1 MGNSSSKDY
10 DKLDAAEPNTLN
22 IALVGGTGTGKSSLV
37 NMLRGLSDDEEHAAP
52 TGNIEITMVP
62 TRYPHPS
69 IPNVFLWD
77 LPGTGS
83 PTFHAKNYVKEMH
96 FKSYDIFIIVSCCRF
111 SENDAELVKEINK
124 LNKPFYFVR
133 SKIDNDI
140 FAEEKK
146 YGNVDPEKV
155 MNKIRNDC
163 THNLLKLGIEPVNIF
178 LISRLHQDMYD
189 FSNLLSTF
197 TRDEKILEF
206 VSKQK
211 SQEKNEDTEKL
222 VEAFRQGNSEAI
234 ADTAVKILT
243 TKEAVTLHVAVTGST
258 GTGKSSLINA
268 LRGLNDKDEGAA
280 PTDVMECTME
290 PTPYPHPDLP
300 KVIYWDLP
308 GMGGANVTAKN
319 YLENMKFDCYDFFIV
334 VISSR
339 VKENDM
345 NIVAEL
351 RRLRKPFYFMRSKID
366 EDVRAAQW
374 KNRSVN
380 VEDVLVEIRN
390 DCVNKL
396 NKIGKLGEQSV
407 RVFLVSRFDLENYDF
422 AQFKTE
428 LSKDLPEHKNDIF
441 QISLPSFSHETI
453 EEKKKILK
461 KSIWLVAAA
470 SGGIAA
476 TPIPGVSFACDTV
489 MIVSS
494 VLSFQ
499 LYLGLDDR
507 SLNRL
512 AWRFQ
517 KPVEKLKSQIQNPL
531 LQRKVTRDVII
542 KMMISGS
549 YISLMA
555 FEELFHFIPFIG
567 GFISAPLS
575 FFATFRILSDVLNTF
590 TKNAHNVLDEALKE
604 ESHASS

>member
-1 MGNSSSKDY
+1 MGNSSSKDFE
-10 DKLDAAEPNTLN
+10 KLEEPDTLN
-22 IALVGGTGTGKSSLV
+22 IAIVGETGAGKSSLV

-52 TGNIEITMVP
+52 TGNIEITMAP
-62 TRYPHPS
+62 AQYPHPS

-83 PTFHAKNYVKEMH
+83 PTFLAKNYVKEMH

-111 SENDAELVKEINK
+111 SENDVELVKEINK

-140 FAEEKK
+140 FAEEEK
-146 YGNVDPEKV
+146 YGNIDPEKV
-155 MNKIRNDC
+155 MDKIRNDC
-163 THNLLKLGIEPVNIF
+163 TRNLLKLGIEPVNIF

-197 TRDEKILEF
+197 ARDEKILEF
-206 VSKQK
+206 ISEQK
-211 SQEKNEDTEKL
+211 SKEKNEDTEKL
-222 VEAFRQGNSEAI
+222 EEAFRQGNNEAL
-234 ADTAVKILT
+234 ADTAVKIL
-243 TKEAVTLHVAVTGST
+243 KAEEAVTLHVAVTGST

-290 PTPYPHPDLP
+290 PAPYTHPDLP

-308 GMGGANVTAKN
+308 GMGGSKVTAKQ
-319 YLENMKFDCYDFFIV
+319 YLENMKFERYDFFIV

-339 VKENDM
+339 VKENDI

-366 EDVRAAQW
+366 QDVCAAQW
-374 KNRSVN
+374 KNRSAN
-380 VEDVLVEIRN
+380 VDDVLVEIRDN
-390 DCVNKL
+390 CVNEL

-422 AQFKTE
+422 KQFKTK
-428 LSKDLPEHKNDIF
+428 LSKDLPKQKNDIF
-441 QISLPSFSHETI
+441 QLSLPNLSHETI
-453 EEKKKILK
+453 EEKKKILERRVL
-461 KSIWLVAAA
+461 LVAAA

-476 TPIPGVSFACDTV
+476 TPIPGVSFVCDTA

-494 VLSFQ
+494 ILHYR
-499 LYLGLDDR
+499 LYLGLDDK

-512 AWRFQ
+512 AWRVQ
-517 KPVEKLKSQIQNPL
+517 KPFEKLKSHVKNPL
-531 LQRKVTRDVII
+531 LQVKVTPE
-542 KMMISGS
+542 MITRMLVSAACIG
-549 YISLMA
+549 LMA
-555 FEELFHFIPFIG
+555 FEELFHLIPIFG
-567 GFISAPLS
+567 GLISAPLS
-575 FFATFRILSDVLNTF
+575 FIATYKLLSDALNTF
-590 TKNAHNVLDEALKE
+590 TENAHNVLNEALKQ